1 MKKTVLSIDPGVT
14 SIGWTL
20 TEQNEQGH
28 LTKFIDGGSRIFN
41 SVKEPKSGTFK
52 NEKRRAKRTTRRN
65 KYRSNR
71 RMAKLENYLIKNDF
85 LSNHN

>member
-1 MKKTVLSIDPGVT
+1 MTKKVLSIDPGVT

-20 TEQNEQGH
+20 TEQNEKGH

-52 NEKRRAKRTTRRN
+52 N
-65 KYRSNR
+65 
-71 RMAKLENYLIKNDF
+71 
-85 LSNHN
+85 

>member
-1 MKKTVLSIDPGVT
+1 MTKKVLSIDPGVT

-20 TEQNEQGH
+20 TEQNEKGH

-41 SVKEPKSGTFK
+41 SVKEAKSGTFK
-52 NEKRRAKRTTRRN
+52 NEKRTTRRN

>member
-1 MKKTVLSIDPGVT
+1 MTKTLLSIDPGVT

-20 TEQNEQGH
+20 TEQ
-28 LTKFIDGGSRIFN
+28 
-41 SVKEPKSGTFK
+41 

>member
-1 MKKTVLSIDPGVT
+1 MTKTVLSIDPGVT

-41 SVKEPKSGTFK
+41 SVKEAGTFK
-52 NEKRRAKRTTRRN
+52 NEKK
-65 KYRSNR
+65 
-71 RMAKLENYLIKNDF
+71 KNQKIIQKKQIQV
-85 LSNHN
+85 